1 MVKKVLKYE
10 IQEHSGAG
18 WQSLSS
24 RQDRVTAISEANRRA
39 ALSKQS
45 RPRVIE
51 HIYDSETG
59 AFDTQLIY
67 ASDAGGVSAQAQPGK
82 PTLAAAPARRSAKR
96 PGQSMTRIFVTLV
109 AIAMLGL
116 AITGGA
122 DYLFEN
128 GLLNFLR

>member
-10 IQEHSGAG
+10 IQEHSGSG

-24 RQDRVTAISEANRRA
+24 RQDRVTAINEANRRA
-39 ALSKQS
+39 SLSRQS

-51 HIYDSETG
+51 HLYDSETG

-67 ASDAGGVSAQAQPGK
+67 ASDAGGAPAENESGK
-82 PTLAAAPARRSAKR
+82 PKIAPAPARRSGKR
-96 PGQSMTRIFVTLV
+96 SGQSMVRILATLA
-109 AIAMLGL
+109 AIAVVGL
-116 AITGGA
+116 ALTGGT

-128 GLLNFLR
+128 GFLNFLR